1 MAVEQT
7 LGIIKPDAFAGGDA
21 GKILD
26 RAIEAEFRLCAL
38 KMVQITK
45 NEAERFYAVHKEKP
59 FFDSLVRFMSSG
71 PVIVFILEGEN
82 AITRYREL
90 MGPTNP
96 EDAAPE
102 TIRARFGTSIEQNAV
117 HGSDSPITATSEL
130 AFFFGPREIF

>member
-7 LGIIKPDAFAGGDA
+7 LGIIKPDAFAAGDV

-26 RAIEAEFRLCAL
+26 RAIEAGFRLCAL

-82 AITRYREL
+82 AIAQYREL
-90 MGPTNP
+90 MGSTNP

-102 TIRARFGTSIEQNAV
+102 TIRARFGISIEQNAV
-117 HGSDSPITATSEL
+117 HGSDSPTTATSEL
-130 AFFFGPREIF
+130 IFFFGPREIF